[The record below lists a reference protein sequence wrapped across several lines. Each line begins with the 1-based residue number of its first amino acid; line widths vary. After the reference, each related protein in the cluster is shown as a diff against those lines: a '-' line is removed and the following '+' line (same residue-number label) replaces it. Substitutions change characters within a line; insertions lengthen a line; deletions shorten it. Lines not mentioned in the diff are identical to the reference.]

1 MQNYKEA
8 PHATTDSGRGD
19 ELRLFSEESI
29 VLATLWAECRS
40 EPLEGM
46 LAVAEVIR
54 RRTKLHYNSD
64 GTLTNTCTRDRQ
76 FSCWN
81 NTDKQRPK
89 MLNLSDQDS
98 MVMRMRDVW
107 ENSEWTDYSNGA
119 VLYHAIGME
128 HYPQW
133 VTHSRVVATIGGHV
147 FYVELN

>member
-1 MQNYKEA
+1 
-8 PHATTDSGRGD
+8 
-19 ELRLFSEESI
+19 LRLFSEESI

-54 RRTKLHYNSD
+54 RRTKDHYNSD
-64 GTLTNTCTRDRQ
+64 GTLTGTCCKPYQ

-81 NTDKQRPK
+81 QDDKQRLR

-107 ENSEWTDYSNGA
+107 ENSEFTDYSNGA
-119 VLYHAIGME
+119 VLYYSPDAMRPPGSVPE
-128 HYPQW
+128 W
-133 VTHSRVVATIGGHV
+133 TKDCRLVATIGRHL
-147 FYVELN
+147 FYVEVR